1 MINPVR
7 SVVAFIVASALGVV
21 ALAYATPDNTLE
33 IVIGGGPNA
42 GTYKPPAST
51 TSCIHFKQ
59 QKQFT
64 AVYKDFDAS
73 DLKKVG
79 EAGINITNPDEV
91 GPKRGDVLVAFGA
104 RDDKRALRY
113 TISIPGDSVGPI
125 TLIRSGKSAD
135 LAFQG
140 KTKDGVSIRVTARCL
155 DVEEF

>member
-7 SVVAFIVASALGVV
+7 LFVALAGASALAVA
-21 ALAYATPDNTLE
+21 ALASATPDNTLE

-42 GTYKPPAST
+42 GTHRPPASG
-51 TSCIHFKQ
+51 TSCMYFKQ

-64 AVYKDFDAS
+64 AVFKDFDAT

-79 EAGINITNPDEV
+79 EAGINVTNPDAS

-113 TISIPGDSVGPI
+113 SISIPGDSAGPI
-125 TLIRSGKSAD
+125 TLTRSGKTAD

-140 KTKDGVSIRVTARCL
+140 KTKDGVSIRVTAKCL
-155 DVEEF
+155 DVEEL